1 MTKASNDNMYASYI
15 CPRLEVAL
23 QHPRKHT
30 WQYLRRS
37 KSHALKRKTEMDQLP
52 ASQSRCFAQKWI
64 TATEEPIEHR
74 KVLACDKMESAD
86 VLVPKIAAI
95 TEQKHR
101 FEGIFEAYYAPTPPS
116 RYRLIRITSM
126 NATDAITSEQGW
138 VADNNLTWHLA
149 VPNETK
155 TPRKRL

>member
-1 MTKASNDNMYASYI
+1 
-15 CPRLEVAL
+15 
-23 QHPRKHT
+23 
-30 WQYLRRS
+30 
-37 KSHALKRKTEMDQLP
+37 MDQLP

-74 KVLACDKMESAD
+74 KVLACEKMESAD
-86 VLVPKIAAI
+86 FLVPKISAI

-138 VADNNLTWHLA
+138 VADNNLT
-149 VPNETK
+149 
-155 TPRKRL
+155 